1 MAVWVAIAEKEGGD
15 VEEIQSEEDG
25 TLLLASLANLYS
37 NVTTLKYKGPS
48 GLYRVVR
55 CVGGIL
61 SPPEED
67 GGWGSHVYICVTRQE
82 PLPEEGPGRKRARD
96 PNNPYSAEEEE
107 GEEEE
112 GYDPDD
118 DENNWSKSILVHYEA
133 EEPLSEESFR
143 DCFSQYGEVKC
154 CQMKSPKGDQPGSA
168 FIRFDDPTIP
178 MSLYGKDIAIDGI
191 PVEVKEP
198 ETDDKERRKLV
209 IIFRNEKITKQELR
223 GHFEDYGRVTDVY
236 IPRPFKFFGF
246 VTFARFK
253 DCKKLYGAIQ
263 KYKGTELRLQEPR
276 AAKEKRQRH
285 HMGPRHGHHPHHH
298 HHHHHQPPH
307 PHGGGWWGGAMDYG
321 GGRGGGGGGGG
332 GGYNMGMAGYGMGYS
347 EGFGG
352 GYPRPGKRSRGE
364 GPGQNPWKD
373 MMDNWSNGGQPPAPG
388 TSAGEKRMQM
398 EGGSYG
404 AARSGGSGGGG
415 GEEKPS
421 CPYRL
426 KHPDQPCLNYEVCSN
441 YYDHGQNYCKSD

>member
-15 VEEIQSEEDG
+15 AEEIQTEEDG

-37 NVTTLKYKGPS
+37 NVTTLKYRGPS

-55 CVGGIL
+55 CVAGIL
-61 SPPEED
+61 SPPED
-67 GGWGSHVYICVTRQE
+67 GGGWGSHVYICVTRQE
-82 PLPEEGPGRKRARD
+82 PLTEEGHRRKRGRD
-96 PNNPYSAEEEE
+96 

-112 GYDPDD
+112 EEEEYDPDD

-133 EEPLSEESFR
+133 DEPLSEESFR
-143 DCFSQYGEVKC
+143 ACFSQYGEVKC

-168 FIRFDDPTIP
+168 FIRFEDQTIP
-178 MSLYGKDIAIDGI
+178 MSLYGRDIAIDGI

-246 VTFARFK
+246 VTFARFR

-298 HHHHHQPPH
+298 HHHHPPH
-307 PHGGGWWGGAMDYG
+307 PPGGGWWGGTMDYG
-321 GGRGGGGGGGG
+321 VGRGGGGGGG
-332 GGYNMGMAGYGMGYS
+332 YTMGMAGYGMGYS

-352 GYPRPGKRSRGE
+352 GYPRPGKRSRGDGE
-364 GPGQNPWKD
+364 SSSGPWRDVMDHWSGGQ
-373 MMDNWSNGGQPPAPG
+373 SGQPPAPG
-388 TSAGEKRMQM
+388 TSAGEKRLQM
-398 EGGSYG
+398 EAGSYG
-404 AARSGGSGGGG
+404 AARG
-415 GEEKPS
+415 GEEAE
-421 CPYRL
+421 
-426 KHPDQPCLNYEVCSN
+426 KHPAQPCLNYEVCSN
-441 YYDHGQNYCKSD
+441 YYDHGQNYCKSGSVIGPHRSHYSIFPDKLPKW

>member
-15 VEEIQSEEDG
+15 AEEIQSEDDG
-25 TLLLASLANLYS
+25 SLLLASLANLYS
-37 NVTTLKYKGPS
+37 NVTTLKYKGPN

-61 SPPEED
+61 SPPED
-67 GGWGSHVYICVTRQE
+67 GGGWGSHVYICVTRQE
-82 PLPEEGPGRKRARD
+82 STTEEGEGRKRARES
-96 PNNPYSAEEEE
+96 NNPYGGEEEE
-107 GEEEE
+107 GEEE
-112 GYDPDD
+112 YDPDD

-178 MSLYGKDIAIDGI
+178 MSLYGRDIVIDGI

-223 GHFEDYGRVTDVY
+223 GHFEDYGKVTDVY

-263 KYKGTELRLQEPR
+263 KFKGTELRLQEPR
-276 AAKEKRQRH
+276 AAKEKRQRQ
-285 HMGPRHGHHPHHH
+285 HMGPRHHPHQ
-298 HHHHHQPPH
+298 HHHQHHPH

-321 GGRGGGGGGGG
+321 VGRGGGGGGG

-347 EGFGG
+347 DGFGG
-352 GYPRPGKRSRGE
+352 GYQRPGKRPRGDGQSTS
-364 GPGQNPWKD
+364 GPSQNPWRD
-373 MMDNWSNGGQPPAPG
+373 MMDSWSTSGQPPAPG

-398 EGGSYG
+398 EG
-404 AARSGGSGGGG
+404 RG

-441 YYDHGQNYCKSD
+441 YYDHGHNYCK

>member
-1 MAVWVAIAEKEGGD
+1 MAEWVAIAEKEGGD
-15 VEEIQSEEDG
+15 AEEIQSEEDG
-25 TLLLASLANLYS
+25 SLLLASLANLYR
-37 NVTTLKYKGPS
+37 NVTTLKYKGPN

-55 CVGGIL
+55 CVGGVL
-61 SPPEED
+61 SPPED
-67 GGWGSHVYICVTRQE
+67 SGGWGSHIYICVTRQQHSKHQE
-82 PLPEEGPGRKRARD
+82 YRRKRGRES
-96 PNNPYSAEEEE
+96 NNAYA
-107 GEEEE
+107 GEEEDE
-112 GYDPDD
+112 YDPDD

-133 EEPLSEESFR
+133 DTALSEESFR

-178 MSLYGKDIAIDGI
+178 MSLYGKDIMIDGV

-223 GHFEDYGRVTDVY
+223 EHFEDHGKVTDVY

-246 VTFARFK
+246 VTFSRFR
-253 DCKKLYGAIQ
+253 DCKKLYGAIH

-285 HMGPRHGHHPHHH
+285 QMGPRHGPVHHH
-298 HHHHHQPPH
+298 HHHG
-307 PHGGGWWGGAMDYG
+307 HGHGGWWGGGVDYG
-321 GGRGGGGGGGG
+321 PMGSPGGSPI
-332 GGYNMGMAGYGMGYS
+332 GMTGYGMGYNEGAYAGGYPRAGKRARG

-352 GYPRPGKRSRGE
+352 QGIAGSQ
-364 GPGQNPWKD
+364 QNQWKE

-388 TSAGEKRMQM
+388 TSSGDKRMD
-398 EGGSYG
+398 GVSFGSVRG
-404 AARSGGSGGGG
+404 GGSG
-415 GEEKPS
+415 EDKPP

-426 KHPDQPCLNYEVCSN
+426 KHPEQPCLNYEVCSN
-441 YYDHGQNYCKSD
+441 YYDHGQNYCELSAAIVTE